1 METAKTVAETS
12 STNNQ
17 IAQMQSQRVFT
28 ITTNVP
34 DYTHEYSGIADPVFT
49 VSDKPSTGVDPFT
62 TTGAQATVDGLKL
75 TATNG
80 KGETS
85 TLVEGTDY
93 TVATRPDT
101 ANADYGFTIT
111 LTNPRA
117 LSGDTITA
125 TYKATVTALT
135 QALIN
140 TATSN
145 FSNDPY
151 DAQSMARPRR
161 P

>member
-1 METAKTVAETS
+1 M
-12 STNNQ
+12 
-17 IAQMQSQRVFT
+17 
-28 ITTNVP
+28 
-34 DYTHEYSGIADPVFT
+34 
-49 VSDKPSTGVDPFT
+49 
-62 TTGAQATVDGLKL
+62 
-75 TATNG
+75 
-80 KGETS
+80 
-85 TLVEGTDY
+85 
-93 TVATRPDT
+93 ATRPDT